1 MTLGGVGGAGTSI
14 YGSRNVLSGLA
25 SGMDTESMIENMTK
39 ATRLKIAQQKQKKEL
54 LGWKQ
59 QAYQSVSTP
68 LIEFSRKYMD
78 YQSPTN
84 LLSSAFFDQS
94 IITSVGKNNGL
105 VSATGKTT
113 SDVKINGVHQLA
125 SSANDH
131 GIGSALANA
140 SIETGEIGMDQDIT
154 VHDLAGEGL
163 TFKYGNKRYSVSLP
177 QGADIDNVDK
187 LAEEINKKL
196 AETSIDGGGKLSDKV
211 KVTAK
216 ADGTG
221 SDKKLVFENIDKSGN
236 KLELAG
242 ASEKMQS
249 ILGVDF
255 EKVDE
260 AISITK
266 KNPYTTPVIKD
277 TDLTHKENMAD
288 FLVGKNLTFS
298 VNGKEKNITLL
309 TETEK
314 STLTGTAAEKNEK
327 FKKLLQ
333 DKLDGA
339 FGTGKVQVDF
349 SVTPGKDTGKL
360 SFTTKDKND
369 ILRVT
374 GGSGKLFGDTGA
386 LGIEAG
392 DGNRLNMNRSLEKLG
407 ITFPSGTDKKEL
419 TINGIK
425 VGEYDKEAKIS
436 DIIKDI
442 NNNEELGISV
452 KYSEI
457 SNEFVFT
464 TKETGE
470 NTKIEITGGLGEELF
485 GKVEAQGTDAI
496 IDVTV
501 NGKHEQLKRSSND
514 IDIDGLKVKVS
525 GKFGNYDT
533 NGTLSIDPAEE
544 VSFTFKPDTEK
555 VFDAIKEMVE
565 DYNKIID
572 TLHTAISTK
581 PSREYQPLTD
591 EQKKEMSKEE
601 IEKWEEKAQE
611 GLLFGDSHLR
621 ELQND
626 LRFIFAPGGEAG
638 AALRAMGIEPADN
651 YKSGSKIKLDETK
664 LKAALEAN
672 PEKVKEAFNAPSPAG
687 AQNSGDRDAFKGG
700 VMTQLKSISDKF
712 ASTSLSRPGIL
723 LQRAGSPKSANSMMN
738 NALQKEIDGIDKTLD
753 GLNLRLK
760 KEIDRYNS
768 KFTQLEMLVSQMN
781 AQSGQL
787 AGLMGGGMM

>member
-25 SGMDTESMIENMTK
+25 SGMDTESMIQNMTQ
-39 ATRLKIAQQKQKKEL
+39 ATRMKIAQQKQKKEL

-125 SSANDH
+125 SSANYH

-140 SIETGEIGMDQDIT
+140 SIETGEIGMDEKIT
-154 VHDLAGEGL
+154 VHDLAGESL
-163 TFKYGNKRYSVSLP
+163 TFRYGNKRYSLSLP
-177 QGADIDNVDK
+177 QGADVSTPEK

-196 AETSIDGGGKLSDKV
+196 AETSIDGGGKLSEKIKV
-211 KVTAK
+211 EIQP
-216 ADGTG
+216 DGT
-221 SDKKLVFENIDKSGN
+221 DKKIVFKNIDKSGN
-236 KLELAG
+236 KLEFVG

-249 ILGVDF
+249 ALHVDF
-255 EKVDE
+255 KNVDE
-260 AISITK
+260 AISITQK
-266 KNPYTTPVIKD
+266 IPFESKINQ
-277 TDLTHKENMAD
+277 TDLTHEETMSD

-298 VNGKEKNITLL
+298 VNGKAQNITLL
-309 TETEK
+309 TEQEK
-314 STLTGTAAEKNEK
+314 AELEKAPDKNKK
-327 FKKLLQ
+327 FQELLQ
-333 DKLDGA
+333 GKLDGA

-349 SVTPGKDTGKL
+349 SGTPGKDTGKL

-374 GGSGKLFGDTGA
+374 GGSGKLFGNTGA
-386 LGIEAG
+386 FGIEAG

-442 NNNEELGISV
+442 NNNKELGISV

-470 NTKIEITGGLGEELF
+470 NTKVEITGGLGEELF
-485 GKVEAQGTDAI
+485 GKAKEKGTDAI

-572 TLHTAISTK
+572 TLHTAISKK

-601 IEKWEEKAQE
+601 IEQWEEKAKE

-626 LRFIFAPGGEAG
+626 LRFVFAPGGEAG

-651 YKSGSKIKLDETK
+651 YKSGGKIKLDETK

-712 ASTSLSRPGIL
+712 ASTSLSNPGIL

-753 GLNLRLK
+753 GLKLRLK